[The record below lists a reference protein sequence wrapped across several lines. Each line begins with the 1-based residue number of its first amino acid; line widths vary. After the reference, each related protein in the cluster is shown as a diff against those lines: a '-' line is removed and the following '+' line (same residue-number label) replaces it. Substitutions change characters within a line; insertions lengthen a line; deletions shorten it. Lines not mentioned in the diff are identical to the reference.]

1 LIAYRI
7 TRAKFASDLSGAGG
21 LHAAGRC
28 NAKGTPVIY
37 AAEHVSLALAEV
49 LAHVDPYD
57 IPKDYVVVT
66 LEIPDTVPWQRC
78 SAAEALRM
86 SAKPPVP
93 VFVVPSVIVP
103 QENNVVL
110 YPHAPGFQAVV
121 RGVQPFSLDQRL
133 VNLVGPGSRAAVSRG
148 KLKGALASV
157 LEGLPRQERQFLGLY
172 YIEERSIA
180 DIALVMEISEADA
193 RMMHSTLLRWLQE
206 RLPDEG
212 LW

>member
-7 TRAKFASDLSGAGG
+7 TRTKFATDLSGAGG

-57 IPKDYVVVT
+57 IPSDYVVVT
-66 LEIPDTVPWQRC
+66 LEIPDTVPLQRC
-78 SAAEALRM
+78 SPAEALRL

-110 YPHAPGFQAVV
+110 FPRVTGFKVSIQKVEHFSIDRRLTRRRVLPPAPELQGAIDRIVARLPPIERRFL
-121 RGVQPFSLDQRL
+121 SLYY
-133 VNLVGPGSRAAVSRG
+133 N
-148 KLKGALASV
+148 
-157 LEGLPRQERQFLGLY
+157 EGLTLGEVA
-172 YIEERSIA
+172 IIMNITEK
-180 DIALVMEISEADA
+180 DA
-193 RMMHSTLLRWLQE
+193 NTIHVTLLEWLAD
-206 RLPDEG
+206 L
-212 LW
+212 LSK